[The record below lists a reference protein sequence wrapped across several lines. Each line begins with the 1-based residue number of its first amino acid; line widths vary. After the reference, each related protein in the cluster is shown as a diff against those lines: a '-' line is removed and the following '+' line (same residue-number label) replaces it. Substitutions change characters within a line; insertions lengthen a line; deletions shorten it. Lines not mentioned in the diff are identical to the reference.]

1 MILVAHVLLSATPG
15 RLLLLL
21 GNEAIVRGALESGVG
36 FVSTYPGTP
45 SSEIGDTF
53 SELAAEAGVVFEY
66 SSNEKV
72 ALEVAA
78 AAASAGVRALV
89 AMKHVGVN
97 VAADPLLTLAYIGVR
112 GGLVLV
118 SADDP
123 GCHSS
128 QNEQDNRYFARMAGL
143 PMLEPA
149 TPVEAHAMTRHA
161 FELSERVELP
171 VILRTT
177 TRVSHTRAPVALG
190 ELVAVRSRGEFVR
203 DPARFVMVPAN
214 ARRRH
219 PVLLAQLAKADVEL
233 AASPLHREYG
243 TGCEL
248 GIVTTGVAA
257 CYVHDVVH
265 ERDLASRVGVLKVA
279 STHPL
284 PRARCA
290 EFLRR
295 FETVLVAEELE
306 PILENDLKAIACDE
320 RIAIRI
326 LGKGSGHFSRLG
338 EFDPDGVRAAIRAAL
353 GETPA
358 ETMPTSD
365 FTLPPAPPRP
375 PILCAACPHRSTYL
389 LVRTAM
395 GEGAVYMT
403 DIGCYTLGF
412 APPLSMGDFCL
423 CMGSSITKASGLS
436 AVTDQTVVAFIG
448 DSTFFHSGVA
458 GLVNAVHN
466 RRSFL
471 LVVMDNGTTGMTG
484 HQPHPGAQTD
494 AAGSRD
500 VMMDDLIR
508 AAGVDHL
515 CVIDPGDFGASLR
528 AIEEIKTKDGIRV
541 VIARSPCP
549 LYARKELGI
558 ARPATK
564 YTVDADLCRACGREG
579 CGLACG
585 MAASPAS
592 ERARATRRITAEAD
606 TLTAVLAEPSPKM
619 EQAPCQE
626 TCPAGICVQG
636 YVNRIA
642 AGEDDRAMELI
653 RQRVALPGMLG
664 RICER
669 PCEVPCVYGDQGD
682 RIEINRLKRY
692 VSDRE
697 TREQRAEYARSL
709 LAKIVPAGRAVAV
722 VGSGPAGLS
731 CAFDL
736 RVRGY
741 DVTVFEAEPVLGGIP
756 GWAVPEFRLPR
767 AVIDADLEV
776 FHLLGIEFRTGVR
789 IGTDRSIDDLK
800 ADGYAAV
807 FLGVGARMGAR
818 LGIDGE
824 NLPGVEDALAFL
836 RRARLGEG
844 ARVGRHVAVVGG
856 GNSAMDAARTAVR
869 LGAES
874 VRVIYRRG
882 REEMPADAHEVE
894 EALEE
899 GVEIDFQLAPQALK
913 GSGRVESLQCAR
925 TKPGEPDA
933 SGRRRAI
940 VVHGQTHDVP
950 TDHVIVAVGQRL
962 DGRMSECVG
971 VDRRGWIVA
980 DRETGET
987 TVPGVFAGGD
997 AVSGPR
1003 NVVEAIAAGKRAAWG
1018 IDRYLMN
1025 GERPIL
1031 PEPVRPLPNADAPR
1045 YRPRGLRPE
1054 RAAEVRRAPLTDAMD
1069 FAEREATYTVEQA
1082 RIESRRCLACGLCA
1096 SCRNCLDNFGCPA
1109 FYEKDGR
1116 AAIDPALC
1124 DGCGVCVQVCPN
1136 GAIHAQSAFA

>member
-1 MILVAHVLLSATPG
+1 MAHALLSTEPG
-15 RLLLLL
+15 RRLLLL
-21 GNEAIVRGALESGVG
+21 GNEAIVRGALEAGVG

-53 SELAAEAGVVFEY
+53 SDLAAEAGVVFEY
-66 SSNEKV
+66 SANEKV

-128 QNEQDNRYFARMAGL
+128 QNEQDNRYFARMASL

-149 TPVEAHAMTRHA
+149 TPAEAYAMTRLA

-177 TRVSHTRAPVALG
+177 TRVSHTRAPIAIG
-190 ELVAVRSRGEFVR
+190 ERMKAIARGEFIR

-219 PVLLAQLAKADVEL
+219 PVLLRQLAKADAEL
-233 AASPLHREYG
+233 ANSPLHLEYG
-243 TGCEL
+243 YGREL

-257 CYVHDVVH
+257 CYVHDIV
-265 ERDLASRVGVLKVA
+265 RGCDLESRVSVLKVA
-279 STHPL
+279 TTHPL

-320 RIAIRI
+320 RLSIRV
-326 LGKGSGHFSRLG
+326 LGKGSAHFSRLG
-338 EFDPDGVRAAIRAAL
+338 EFDPDGVRDAIRAAL
-353 GETPA
+353 GD
-358 ETMPTSD
+358 MPID
-365 FTLPPAPPRP
+365 AKPLPDVAIPPAPPRP

-436 AVTDQTVVAFIG
+436 SVSDQPVVAFIG

-494 AAGSRD
+494 AVGSRD

-528 AIEEIKTKDGIRV
+528 AIEEIKSKEGLRV

-564 YTVDADLCRACGREG
+564 YEVDADLCRACGREG

-585 MAASPAS
+585 MPASPES
-592 ERARATRRITAEAD
+592 ERARATRRITSEAD
-606 TLTAVLAEPSPKM
+606 TLVGVLAEPSPKM

-642 AGEDDRAMELI
+642 AGEDDKAMELI

-669 PCEVPCVYGDQGD
+669 PCEVPCVYGDHGD

-697 TREQRAEYARSL
+697 TREQRALYASSL
-709 LAKIVPAGRAVAV
+709 LAKIVPTGHAVAV

-741 DVTVFEAEPVLGGIP
+741 DVTVFEAESVLGGIP

-767 AVIDADLEV
+767 VVIDRDLEV
-776 FHLLGIEFRTGVR
+776 FHLLGVEFRTGVR
-789 IGTDRSIDDLK
+789 IGIDVTLGELK
-800 ADGYAAV
+800 SDGYDAI
-807 FLGVGARMGAR
+807 FLGVGARFGAR

-824 NLPGVEDALAFL
+824 DLAGVEDGLAFL
-836 RRARLGEG
+836 RRARLGENL
-844 ARVGRHVAVVGG
+844 AVGRRVAVIGG
-856 GNSAMDAARTAVR
+856 GNSAIDAARTAVR
-869 LGAES
+869 LGAQS
-874 VRVIYRRG
+874 VSVIYRRG
-882 REEMPADAHEVE
+882 RDELPADTHEVA
-894 EALEE
+894 EAVEE
-899 GVEIDFQLAPQALK
+899 GVEFRFQLAPMSAR
-913 GSGRVESLQCAR
+913 GTGRVERLTCAK
-925 TKPGEPDA
+925 TKLGEPDS
-933 SGRRRAI
+933 SGRRRA
-940 VVHGQTHDVP
+940 VVMHGQNVDVE

-962 DGRMSECVG
+962 DGQVSDLVG
-971 VDRRGWIVA
+971 VDRRGWIAVESENGA
-980 DRETGET
+980 TSVT
-987 TVPGVFAGGD
+987 GVFAGGD

-1018 IDRYLMN
+1018 IDRYLTN
-1025 GERPIL
+1025 GARPVL
-1031 PEPVRPLPNADAPR
+1031 PEPVRPLPSAEAPR

-1054 RAAEVRRAPLTDAMD
+1054 RAAEVRRAPLRGETAFD
-1069 FAEREATYTVEQA
+1069 EREQTYTVTEA
-1082 RIESRRCLACGLCA
+1082 RVEARRCLACGLCA

-1136 GAIHAQSAFA
+1136 GAIHARQAFA